1 MKDTRSLLRVPL
13 PKFMEV
19 RQINKPG
26 SVIYE
31 TGFFSWS
38 WNSELHESVT
48 SRSVKL
54 NMKIQ
59 TAIILMTFIVMM
71 IRHPEVAKK
80 AQAEIDEVIGSDQLP
95 SLQDRDNLPYIDC
108 ILKEVMRCVPQD
120 FSLALFLIEKRSR
133 VNPSVPLGE

>member
-1 MKDTRSLLRVPL
+1 
-13 PKFMEV
+13 
-19 RQINKPG
+19 
-26 SVIYE
+26 
-31 TGFFSWS
+31 
-38 WNSELHESVT
+38 
-48 SRSVKL
+48 
-54 NMKIQ
+54 
-59 TAIILMTFIVMM
+59 MTFIIMM

-108 ILKEVMRCVPQD
+108 ILKEVMRCVPRD